1 MVTAVIL
8 ACHRRKCG
16 VEEGEELEKGS
27 DAFPVE
33 DQGGLA
39 SAFASGL
46 VSEGIALAGVYTA
59 CYKVR

>member
-16 VEEGEELEKGS
+16 VEGEELGKGS